1 MYEDML
7 EFNGVSK
14 ILEGADCAPEKK
26 KKNTHTHTQR
36 SLHLLFFLIFFQV
49 VRKKRDIVGKF
60 SSFFSNEVRYI
71 CFIFFV
77 YRNVYRAVSVRAR
90 NPTKRKSCV
99 P

>member
-26 KKNTHTHTQR
+26 THTHTQR
-36 SLHLLFFLIFFQV
+36 SLHLLFFYFFQV

-71 CFIFFV
+71 CFIFFCLPKTFLQ
-77 YRNVYRAVSVRAR
+77 SGFSERAR